1 MKKISSIRYIIGIL
15 IFTIILGIS
24 IHTNAEEKNSWR
36 FEPDGK
42 GYYSTSHNGEDLVF
56 CVELGAPLKNNLLDN
71 LEQFYNNKEL
81 FCNYCKDSSWRP
93 AAGNNNS
100 TIGYT
105 TEMEDPELVDYKEHQ
120 DVAYALAFE
129 TNQEKIQTVI
139 WKSSL
144 DASGGSDK
152 ESIIASHTSSSI
164 KYIDDEG
171 LAEEAQAYKKFYEE
185 KEAAGGF
192 NPVDNTNYEKINVI
206 SNQEEDTYIIG
217 KFNINYTKG
226 IFKSGNKVVKFGFI
240 EEITLTDQD
249 GEKVEIAD
257 LLDANGE
264 SIMSRSDYRFPNS
277 EEDFYI
283 KFKSNPDKEITK
295 VSMNAKFKYLDV
307 CQASMFKWT
316 GKIYEWGYTKQ
327 MVSPLAPHKKDCTY
341 QPAEYDDDGKLIS
354 RAYYSHE
361 NCHYSAGTHYYAYY
375 YELKKA
381 PYTSA
386 YDDLER
392 KEAQDLLTVEPIG
405 DEGIYAKPIWKETQL
420 HGEDEIEWIY
430 LTMELGGK
438 VFLDK
443 PGEKE
448 TSLTKVNGMYDEG
461 YDTPLANI
469 EVTLYEEDGTL
480 ATLAQEKD
488 EDGNITEVR
497 TNPTLTD
504 ENGDYIFKGLDSQKK
519 YYVTYKMN
527 GQHLESTMYTAK
539 VEEYNS
545 KNWNKSSM
553 ATILDA
559 NREEYNKRFEVI
571 ESAPNNYKIVN
582 KIFSDIGDYNK
593 TYNIFEQTYEKAQR
607 ETDDMTKIQS
617 LIIEKIRNYIDQFN
631 KYPDDLAKRAIYQ
644 QIADE
649 NSDIIEVKNK
659 IQYIVDMEVIATTG
673 NHTEIQYY
681 PIYDKF
687 VIGNEEVKIGKETY
701 PPIYEG
707 QKHINFGAIE
717 REKADLKLS
726 KDIYLIK
733 VTINGKEYTYRCNRR
748 QDEPKEIELRG
759 SDIDAYQRDLRESDI
774 QFIDHVNYDQ
784 RRLRVYITYKI
795 RVTNQSNE
803 EITTYVTGLNDY
815 YDKDYQYLSSNAI
828 RYNENGVESDN
839 QIHWDNDTQ
848 NHKLTTTDANISSIP
863 LNAGQY
869 FDVFTEFELST
880 EAIKRL
886 IDEKES
892 TKENYAEIA
901 GYKTYYTNERVFD
914 NGDVINPA
922 GYVAGLVDRDSR
934 PGDFNLM
941 DSAKRFEVEA
951 FVKYSY
957 TDEFKSKDGETKTQE
972 SLNIFQDDA
981 DKAPGVKFILLTIL
995 REINGNV
1002 WEDSVLSN
1010 VLKEENIRR
1019 GDGINNDN
1027 SPIKGMKVELID
1039 MYQEQA
1045 VEEEPYKY
1053 TNYNKVAEIYDIDGK
1068 IFKTAI
1074 TYTDENGAY
1083 QLKGYVPGDYLI
1095 RYTYGEG
1102 KTLTTDSNGKVYN
1115 GQDYKSTLYEEEK
1128 HFAGDQNVPNYWYNL
1143 ENDGKS
1149 DAHDNYS
1156 LRNSINSNNA
1166 TMNNHIATVLD
1177 YKVANG
1183 DVASDATLKEL
1194 QDRSIMFAETN
1205 KLVLEVEYA
1214 KKESSYIE
1222 NVQEYKVNNIDF
1234 GIVERPRSE
1243 LTLVKDVANVRI
1255 IANDG
1260 TTIFDAN
1267 EQTANLG
1274 WIKPSSDPYSG
1285 QHGMIQAYMD
1295 ENLMHGATIKI
1306 LYNFTIKNTG
1316 ERDYSDGNNGID
1328 ISFYNTGIPSGQVVK
1343 TKASYIVD
1351 YVENNLKFS
1360 PDSELDIID
1369 KDKLYNQH
1377 WVEITDKSELYTG
1390 DNNKLIAIDQS
1401 IINDYTTIIKATD
1414 DSPLLNDLAPANIGK
1429 TDGDIA
1435 STTLLLT
1442 KVLNTESNQDNL
1454 TYDNSA
1460 EVVQTKNIAGRR
1472 SYNNLDADNNDINET
1487 VKSIPGNYNPKGAGA
1502 ITEPDS
1508 NKAETITV
1516 QVPFGE
1522 ENKIPFIVGVVLATI
1537 VLAGGIFI
1545 IKKKVLK
1552 K

>member
-1 MKKISSIRYIIGIL
+1 MKKLRNIKYLIGIL
-15 IFTIILGIS
+15 IFTMILGIS
-24 IHTNAEEKNSWR
+24 FNINAEEKNSWR

-56 CVELGAPLKNNLLDN
+56 CVELGAPLKNNLMDN

-81 FCNYCKDSSWRP
+81 FCNYCKDSNWRP

-152 ESIIASHTSSSI
+152 AAIIASHTGSSI

-192 NPVDNTNYEKINVI
+192 KPVDNTDYEKITVLAD
-206 SNQEEDTYIIG
+206 QEEDTYIIG

-249 GEKVEIAD
+249 GNKVEIAD
-257 LLDANGE
+257 LLDADGN

-283 KFKSNPDKEITK
+283 KFKANPDQEITK
-295 VSMNAKFKYLDV
+295 VYMNAKFKYLDE

-327 MVSPLAPHKKDCTY
+327 MVTPFTPHKKDCTY
-341 QPAEYDDDGKLIS
+341 HPAEYDDDGNLTS
-354 RAYYSHE
+354 RAYYTHE

-381 PYTSA
+381 PYTSP

-405 DEGIYAKPIWKETQL
+405 DEGYFAKPIWKETEL
-420 HGEDEIEWIY
+420 HGEGEIEWIE

-438 VFLDK
+438 VFLDR

-480 ATLAQEKD
+480 ATLMQD
-488 EDGNITEVR
+488 EESGEIR

-504 ENGDYIFKGLDSQKK
+504 ENGDYIFKGLNAQKK
-519 YYVTYKMN
+519 YYVTYKIN
-527 GQHLESTMYTAK
+527 GQHLENTMYTAK
-539 VEEYNS
+539 VEEYNTD
-545 KNWNKSSM
+545 NWNRSSM
-553 ATILDA
+553 ATILDV
-559 NREEYNKRFEVI
+559 NREEYNSRFETI

-582 KIFSDIGDYNK
+582 KIFDDIGDYNK
-593 TYNIFEQTYEKAQR
+593 TYNMYEQTYEKAQK
-607 ETDDMTKIQS
+607 EADDISKIQN
-617 LIIEKIRNYIDQFN
+617 LIIEKIRNYIDQYK
-631 KYPDDLAKRAIYQ
+631 KYPDDLAKRAIYG
-644 QIADE
+644 QIANE
-649 NSDIIEVKNK
+649 NSDISEVKRK
-659 IQYIVDMEVIATTG
+659 IQYVVDMEVIATTG
-673 NHTEIQYY
+673 KYTSTQYY

-687 VIGNEEVKIGKETY
+687 AIGNEEVTIGNETY

-707 QKHINFGAIE
+707 QRHINFGTIE
-717 REKADLKLS
+717 REKADIKLS

-748 QDEPKEIELRG
+748 QDEPTEVELRG
-759 SDIDAYQRDLRESDI
+759 SDIEVYQRDLRESDI
-774 QFIDHVNYDQ
+774 QFIDYVNRDQ

-795 RVTNQSNE
+795 RVTNQSNG
-803 EITTYVTGLNDY
+803 EITTYITGLNDY
-815 YDKDYQYLSSNAI
+815 YDEDYEYLKSNVVK
-828 RYNENGVESDN
+828 YNSNGVESDN
-839 QIHWDNDTQ
+839 QIHWENDTQ
-848 NHKLTTTDANISSIP
+848 NHKLTTTDGYISSIP
-863 LNAGQY
+863 LNAGEY
-869 FDVFTEFELST
+869 FDVFTEFEVT
-880 EAIKRL
+880 TDAIQRL
-886 IDEKES
+886 INDKES
-892 TKENYAEIA
+892 TKENYAEIM

-914 NGDVINPA
+914 NGDVINQA
-922 GYVAGLVDRDSR
+922 GYKAGLVDRDSR
-934 PGDFNLM
+934 PGDFDLT

-951 FVKYSY
+951 FVEYSY

-981 DKAPGVKFILLTIL
+981 DKAPGVKLVLLTIM
-995 REINGNV
+995 RELNGNV
-1002 WEDSVLSN
+1002 WEDSVLSD

-1027 SPIKGMKVELID
+1027 KPIEGMKVELID
-1039 MYQEQA
+1039 MYQEQTA
-1045 VEEEPYKY
+1045 ENEPYSH
-1053 TNYNKVAEIYDIDGK
+1053 TNYNKVADIYNIDN
-1068 IFKTAI
+1068 KTFVRAE
-1074 TYTDENGAY
+1074 TWTDANGAY
-1083 QLKGYVPGDYLI
+1083 QFKGYVPGDYLI

-1128 HFAGDQNVPNYWYNL
+1128 HYAGDQNVPNYWYNV
-1143 ENDGKS
+1143 ENDGRS

-1156 LRNSINSNNA
+1156 LRNSINSKNVI
-1166 TMNNHIATVLD
+1166 MNNYIATVLD

-1214 KKESSYIE
+1214 KKESSYTE

-1260 TTIFDAN
+1260 TTVFDAN

-1328 ISFYNTGIPSGQVVK
+1328 ISFYNTGIASGSLVT

-1360 PDSELDIID
+1360 PDSELDVID
-1369 KDKLYNQH
+1369 RDAGYNKH
-1377 WVEITDKSELYTG
+1377 WIEIADKSELYTG

-1401 IINDYTTIIKATD
+1401 IIDDYTTIIKATD
-1414 DSPLLNDLAPANIGK
+1414 DSPLLNDLAPANKGK
-1429 TDGDIA
+1429 TDGDTR

-1442 KVLNTESNQDNL
+1442 KVLNTESDQDNL
-1454 TYDNSA
+1454 TYENSA
-1460 EVVQTKNIAGRR
+1460 EVLQTQNVAGRR
-1472 SYNNLDADNNDINET
+1472 SYNNLDADNNDIDAT
-1487 VKSIPGNYNPKGAGA
+1487 VKSIPGNYNPKDTPTV
-1502 ITEPDS
+1502 TEPDS
-1508 NKAETITV
+1508 NKSERITV

-1522 ENKIPFIVGVVLATI
+1522 ENRIPFIIGIVIAII